1 MRRLP
6 SAACVRTI
14 GLNSC
19 TLPALETLCQPV
31 HLSFEKGDLMV
42 TVDENRVHWLHT
54 RMDGADAKKEKL
66 PDPPEFHL
74 QSRPFYQNVFAAIR
88 GEESLIVAPEQ
99 SRRYVATAA
108 AIISASASST
118 SPSTASHISWAV

>member
-1 MRRLP
+1 MRKL
-6 SAACVRTI
+6 
-14 GLNSC
+14 
-19 TLPALETLCQPV
+19 
-31 HLSFEKGDLMV
+31 
-42 TVDENRVHWLHT
+42 
-54 RMDGADAKKEKL
+54 KKEKL

-108 AIISASASST
+108 AILQSSQEHKT
-118 SPSTASHISWAV
+118 IEVNWDADYD